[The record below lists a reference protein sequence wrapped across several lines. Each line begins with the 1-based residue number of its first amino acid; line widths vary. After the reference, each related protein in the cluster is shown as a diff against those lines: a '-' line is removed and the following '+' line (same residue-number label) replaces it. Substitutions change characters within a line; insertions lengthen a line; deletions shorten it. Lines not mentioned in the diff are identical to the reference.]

1 MKSKAIVPLVVGLL
15 LFAGWVLAQASM
27 TIQPL
32 GAFTGEQQKSKT
44 EPTPIPTPWPGAKL
58 EDPIAQLKALLEPV
72 GVRVTESKL
81 INVYDVRKYR
91 SLLIDWKSYKD
102 APDVVEYDS
111 KKFAHIKELK
121 LTNSST
127 HDGTLQTLH
136 IATIS
141 NDEIFVIGVNADSEL
156 LWWTRIPDPR
166 VLRSERPDAQGNFQG
181 KVWHRSKT
189 EIRIDAPDNS
199 DISELRFYLPVDTTT
214 GLNLDPLY
222 VVTINEDKEEKK

>member
-1 MKSKAIVPLVVGLL
+1 MSYSPVSFLSIDRLTCQNYSPCVILSASIFPAHSPLTDVIKGKTMKSKGIVPLVVGLL
-15 LFAGWVLAQASM
+15 LLAGWVLAQASM

-32 GAFTGEQQKSKT
+32 RADTGEQQKSKT
-44 EPTPIPTPWPGAKL
+44 EPATVPTPWPGAKL

-121 LTNSST
+121 LINSST
-127 HDGTLQTLH
+127 HDGSLQTLH
-136 IATIS
+136 IAAIS

-156 LWWTRIPDPR
+156 L
-166 VLRSERPDAQGNFQG
+166 
-181 KVWHRSKT
+181 
-189 EIRIDAPDNS
+189 
-199 DISELRFYLPVDTTT
+199 
-214 GLNLDPLY
+214 
-222 VVTINEDKEEKK
+222 